1 MSICELNQLK
11 KANKQNKLNKPMFQ
25 KLTGLFMLSLILLLP
40 ISSASAI
47 AGTLTITKNSGQ
59 AGLNGFANANDD
71 TWTVEAT
78 VSNLQEGET
87 VAAENL
93 QIKVGNNKRNFNS
106 CSTQESAAICQYLE
120 PLTGGITPGAYTFEV
135 LYMPTTTVPN
145 LIPDEKSGQIRADGT
160 APIITF
166 TQGDAKQEADKVKL
180 SFTVSDLASSPCVGL
195 AKINIFDAD
204 SGTLLLAKE
213 DFPENF
219 CELYKFN
226 EDPKYNG
233 YLPATWEGE
242 GVRRLKIVAEDK
254 LGHSTTSS
262 IVSFL
267 TDFVKPE
274 VLELNFAELGKFL
287 GTTETVS
294 SLVVEIKEKSNLVLT
309 TVLATAPQTTLD
321 KTAAKSC
328 TRTKED
334 PNIWECTWEKNKIEP
349 ASSISVTITAA
360 DAIGNTIETTLS
372 QTFVTDGDAPVVEY
386 FGPLLE
392 HNGIGFVKK
401 GQNPIVARI
410 REQGSGMK
418 KENVLAQLGSLASS
432 SASAFSGIKEPDEC
446 AQESELFICYW
457 HTSTSSLTETSGD
470 VRISLAKVADNA
482 GNQASLPERDLI
494 VDVTS
499 PSLETLGIF
508 GVSEGLAK
516 NYFQS
521 GDLLRVVATINEAN
535 GLFWIIDLRNVIN
548 DAETQFPATKIN
560 EAGWQMFKGEEV
572 CKQNEEKSWDCTFET
587 AAIKSGLVKNAFIVL
602 KVRDA
607 AGNFAEN
614 WLDAKNV
621 EKRSGKTEEGKYAFD
636 ILAVKDEENPDYWSA
651 GKAKP
656 LLDFVDL
663 DAMTFPQ
670 RIPIQISLKTDNPE
684 VRALEINLNS
694 CRPSEETGSST
705 TKTTA
710 GASSSSST
718 TGSATGSTAGSLSLG
733 ESAPKGASSTPP
745 TSPTEP
751 EENPTP
757 VSPITGSAVATLEAP
772 AFTETETSA
781 FPEISRNIIYG
792 NVFPDGTSEPKATIM
807 LEFSPISDVRK
818 FLGIKS
824 EGEFKG
830 INIPYTCQLKVY
842 SRLGNTAL
850 GNAETQ
856 DVVIEVPFA
865 FSSLGSIDEN
875 LAQKVREMKESD
887 FMKFA
892 NALEYINTGIA
903 WINYA
908 LNFMTVIRNVYEI
921 ISLFSTSSIAAANSL
936 KAVGAIPGFAQLGAT
951 LSGACVALDYSQIG
965 GWKTLEY
972 VTLISQIL
980 SCNPTDIGE
989 LNIKARDDKS
999 SFWGLGPYGW
1009 WQRTVLDTYNK
1020 VSGRDILG
1028 VPAKTPYEN
1037 MYVSGLSLCLPGI
1050 IYNIHKAREIQC
1062 RQIVCYG
1069 KEVPAGVA
1077 TYDSCDKLHDLQ
1089 MCEFWAGPMF
1099 DLPGLGALA
1108 ELGKILKGA
1117 GGANPLGL
1125 IKVTEIAACA
1135 ALCWTDQ
1142 SDGFVYYAC
1151 KTTTGL
1157 NKLLNIINSIVSSID
1172 NRPDIQG
1179 SPYCDIADTIDPDTL
1194 TGQTQLKMQ

>member
-1 MSICELNQLK
+1 MFICKLNQLK
-11 KANKQNKLNKPMFQ
+11 KSNKQNKLNEPMFQ
-25 KLTGLFMLSLILLLP
+25 KLVGLFMLSLILLLP

-59 AGLNGFANANDD
+59 AGLNGFVNANDD

-93 QIKVGNNKRNFNS
+93 QIKVGNNNRNFNS

-120 PLTGGITPGAYTFEV
+120 PLTGGITLGAYTFEV

-145 LIPDEKSGQIRADGT
+145 LIPDEKSGQIRADGM

-180 SFTVSDLASSPCVGL
+180 SFTVSDSASSLSPAATTPSSPTSPSGTTSSSPCVGL

-294 SLVVEIKEKSNLVLT
+294 SLVVKIKEKSNLVLT
-309 TVLATAPQTTLD
+309 TILATAPQTTLD

-334 PNIWECTWEKNKIEP
+334 PNIWECTWEKIKIEP
-349 ASSISVTITAA
+349 ASSIAVTITAA

-410 REQGSGMK
+410 KEQGSGMSK
-418 KENVLAQLGSLASS
+418 VNVLAQLSSLTSS

-457 HTSTSSLTETSGD
+457 YTSTSSLTETSGD

-521 GDLLRVVATINEAN
+521 GDLLRVVATINEPN
-535 GLFWIIDLRNVIN
+535 GLFWMIDLRNVVN

-560 EAGWQMFKGEEV
+560 EAGWQTFKGEEV

-694 CRPSEETGSST
+694 CRPSEE
-705 TKTTA
+705 
-710 GASSSSST
+710 
-718 TGSATGSTAGSLSLG
+718 
-733 ESAPKGASSTPP
+733 
-745 TSPTEP
+745 
-751 EENPTP
+751 NPTP

-772 AFTETETSA
+772 ASTETETSA

-830 INIPYTCQLKVY
+830 VNIPYTCQLKVY

-903 WINYA
+903 WINYV

-921 ISLFSTSSIAAANSL
+921 ISLFSTSTIAAANSL
-936 KAVGAIPGFAQLGAT
+936 KKAGAIPGFAQLGAT

-980 SCNPTDIGE
+980 SCNPTDIGK
-989 LNIKARDDKS
+989 LNSEAGDDKS

-1009 WQRTVLDTYNK
+1009 WQRIVLDTYNK
-1020 VSGRDILG
+1020 WSGRDILG

-1037 MYVSGLSLCLPGI
+1037 MYISGLSLCLPGI

-1089 MCEFWAGPMF
+1089 MCEFWAGPVF
-1099 DLPGLGALA
+1099 DLPGLGAVA

-1142 SDGFVYYAC
+1142 TDGFVYYAC